1 MDAAVLADF
10 RLLFAREP
18 RPLSPARLQLLTAAE
33 SSLSLRAWALLRQ
46 GQDSDDLPAF
56 FAAQGLD
63 RVLGE
68 ILGDPAAPALYW
80 LLWRHRDELANAP
93 LAELLPHLCAEPA
106 LRATLS
112 WHVWEGKS
120 YVDQGAF
127 NVLLQRLEE
136 ILVFELTAESA
147 RSQSKI
153 KELHTALAALA
164 EKAQQ
169 SAYQVEK
176 FCDFE

>member
-1 MDAAVLADF
+1 
-10 RLLFAREP
+10 
-18 RPLSPARLQLLTAAE
+18 
-33 SSLSLRAWALLRQ
+33 LSLRAWALLRQ
-46 GQDSDDLPAF
+46 GQDGDDLPAL
-56 FAAQGLD
+56 FASKGLD

-80 LLWRHRDELANAP
+80 LLWRHRAALAGAP
-93 LAELLPHLCAEPA
+93 LAELLPRLCAEPT
-106 LRATLS
+106 LRATLN
-112 WHVWEGKS
+112 WHLWEGKG

-127 NVLLQRLEE
+127 NALLQRLEE

-147 RSQSKI
+147 RNQSKI
-153 KELHTALAALA
+153 KELRAALAALA